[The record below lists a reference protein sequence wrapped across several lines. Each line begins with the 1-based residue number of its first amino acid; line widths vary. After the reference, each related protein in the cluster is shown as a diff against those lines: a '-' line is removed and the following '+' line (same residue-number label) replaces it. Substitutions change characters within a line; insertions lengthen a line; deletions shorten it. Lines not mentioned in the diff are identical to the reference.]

1 MAAENKTAPLSFR
14 ASEEVKQRF
23 QAIAEAEPEL
33 KANDILEKLLSSYEQ
48 AKQEQA
54 MPEYEK
60 DFKDFAAHLNSLNT
74 SFHNAVHMI
83 NNAEQVAAMKFARD
97 LEEKKASIEA
107 LTEQVNSLKQE
118 KAALLEQQ
126 ENLKNS
132 QLEALAKSEASE
144 ATAKELQTDKEDLR
158 KQIEGLNDQVEEYKK
173 KEQDLAQ
180 INSDL
185 QVKLKETESFAEQ
198 IASLNKDLQDHKHL
212 VELKE
217 IELKNCTD
225 NFQSLKAEHDKT
237 LKGLD
242 DVRSE
247 LNTCK
252 QEIGHL
258 DSQLQ
263 AKTATLESV
272 NSQLELERSRSAE
285 LQNKYFALAEAS
297 NRKAE

>member
-1 MAAENKTAPLSFR
+1 MGWEIFWYLVRTKKQSFIM
-14 ASEEVKQRF
+14 SETWEQRKF
-23 QAIAEAEPEL
+23 SKIAER
-33 KANDILEKLLSSYEQ
+33 LSESAISDYDN
-48 AKQEQA
+48 
-54 MPEYEK
+54 PCVEYE
-60 DFKDFAAHLNSLNT
+60 D
-74 SFHNAVHMI
+74 
-83 NNAEQVAAMKFARD
+83 
-97 LEEKKASIEA
+97 
-107 LTEQVNSLKQE
+107 
-118 KAALLEQQ
+118 
-126 ENLKNS
+126 
-132 QLEALAKSEASE
+132 EALAKSEASE

-158 KQIEGLNDQVEEYKK
+158 KQIKGLNDQVEEYKK

-225 NFQSLKAEHDKT
+225 NFQTLKTEHDKV
-237 LKGLD
+237 LKGLE
-242 DVRSE
+242 DVRNE
-247 LNTCK
+247 LYTCK

-263 AKTATLESV
+263 AKAATLESV
-272 NSQLELERSRSAE
+272 NSQLELERSRSEE
-285 LQNKYFALAEAS
+285 LQNKYFALAEAA